1 MFQENSKI
9 AEDIFSKGPTAI
21 KPRSQEY
28 VDTTTPAA
36 EIQDDK
42 PYMNKSL
49 SIAQIKEREERT
61 IFVGNVELET
71 KRKHLKKF
79 FTTYGEVE
87 QVWLRSVPV
96 EHTSKMPRKGL
107 IALKKVRYTS
117 KTFPSLFLRF

>member
-1 MFQENSKI
+1 MFQEDSKT
-9 AEDIFSKGPTAI
+9 AEDIFSKGPTSI

-28 VDTTTPAA
+28 VDDSLPAA
-36 EIQDDK
+36 QIQEDK

-79 FTTYGEVE
+79 FTPYGEVE
-87 QVWLRSVPV
+87 
-96 EHTSKMPRKGL
+96 
-107 IALKKVRYTS
+107 
-117 KTFPSLFLRF
+117 